1 MVNIWCN
8 INHWIKNLSLL
19 HFSSKSWMWGTNKEN
34 HYVQNYIFGK
44 SLFSF
49 CLVRANKWHSYSV
62 YPKWKDFISQ
72 RIHIVVHTI
81 IVKMPRS
88 VTIHCH
94 IFDRCAPGRIPQ
106 QIGSGASCSGISYSF
121 RARGLHP
128 TWKAGPEQSTITTH
142 SSHFLCLFKR
152 YTILIVRSPVIY
164 IQ

>member
-1 MVNIWCN
+1 M
-8 INHWIKNLSLL
+8 L

-62 YPKWKDFISQ
+62 YPKRIAKNTCWNMFIN
-72 RIHIVVHTI
+72 TI
-81 IVKMPRS
+81 IVKTPRS

-142 SSHFLCLFKR
+142 SSHFLWLFKR
-152 YTILIVRSPVIY
+152 YTILIVSSPVIY